1 MKKDCPNC
9 GGHFNYSTRSDP
21 FRWHPTLNKGRYCPT
36 CGGMGYVEEDDGI
49 KDNIIGRYTNPKSL
63 KYDK

>member
-1 MKKDCPNC
+1 
-9 GGHFNYSTRSDP
+9 
-21 FRWHPTLNKGRYCPT
+21 
-36 CGGMGYVEEDDGI
+36 MGYVEEDDGI